1 MALKS
6 RLSAISFL
14 FFSVFAIQTFWQKS
28 IFAQQQDIRFTH
40 YSVETGLS
48 QNSVLDVIQDH
59 TGFLWVATQDGLNRF
74 DGYRFLVYRGDFKNE
89 KSLSSN
95 HIRTFHLDSKNNLW
109 MGTFGGGITIFPA
122 EGKDFHRLTATEYS
136 DSGLSDNF
144 VTKFHEDNEGHL
156 WAGTRNG
163 GLNLWIPET
172 RSFKQYLPSPKFAA
186 QTAEFQIN
194 DITSLTNN
202 RLLISTENS
211 GIILFNWKT
220 GQSVEFNTQPS
231 GDPLPSNSISTVY
244 IGQDSL
250 LWVGTENGLE
260 IRSLPFLKSVK
271 GKLSSAISQS
281 VLKSAR
287 ITRIFK
293 DSNGIMWVGTNGS
306 GLFRL
311 NMTDYSI
318 KNFISSINNPAGLTD
333 NNIRSIYEDK
343 NHNLWIGTYSGGLNK
358 INETVNFFDHF
369 KDNKGLN
376 NSIVSIFETSDGSLL
391 FGGTFGDGIIR
402 FDLKKNTASRLYL
415 SKESESTG
423 HREIMC
429 IVPFDDN
436 KILAGT
442 YNGLYLLDMKSG
454 QSAPFEKYQ
463 PLNTSF
469 RGLKIRAISQG
480 TDGSFW
486 IAAFGH
492 GLYQIK
498 PGKKEVIHWS
508 TQNKPPYQLPADEL
522 VSLQLVKD
530 HLFVGTYG
538 AGLLRLSLSTGKISQ
553 FKSTPTDSGSISSNF
568 VLGMETDEKENLWV
582 GTRDGL
588 NIFDHKSEKFRHFHE
603 INGLSNNIVYT
614 ILHDHQNRIWVSTN
628 NGITLIEPKDS
639 LSFSLKTFDQSDGLQ
654 SNEFNTGAVFKGKTG
669 YFYVGGINGIT
680 RFYPDEIS
688 KKPTQ
693 AALAITALSVGN
705 RGVSLDRNGVSFIKL
720 KDGNNDFNVEFSVLE
735 FINPARHQFAYKL
748 EGYDNDWIPAGAR
761 RFSNYTNLPPGDY
774 QFRIKATNY
783 AGYLQD
789 SLFAVAVQVS
799 TPLWRTWYAMSAYF
813 LFTALVVYL
822 FIIAREKKLARE
834 NKILEEKIQEKTAEL
849 MKRTHELEIS
859 YDQLRLSQS
868 YLVQSEKMASLG
880 TLVAGVAHEI
890 NNPVNFITSSIEP
903 LRRDVS
909 DMENLLIRFSLLS
922 ETIEQYLGKPGDPEK
937 IAVLTR
943 ELNELKHGIN
953 LPELCS
959 EIEILL
965 RGIENGTHRTAEI
978 VKSLRNFSR
987 MDDKDKKLFDIHE
1000 GLNSTIQILSIEF
1013 EKNKIEV
1020 VRNYNKIGLIDCYPG
1035 QLSQV
1040 FMNLLMN
1047 AIQALEG
1054 KIGGIIEITTA
1065 EADDMILITIQDNGP
1080 GIDKDIQNRI
1090 FDPFFTTKDVG
1101 KGTGMGLSISY
1112 SIIQKHKGTIQ
1123 VISDDESG
1131 TGFVIT
1137 LPKNSL

>member
-1 MALKS
+1 MKIKNSLTASALSLIGLMA
-6 RLSAISFL
+6 F
-14 FFSVFAIQTFWQKS
+14 QTFLPNS
-28 IFAQQQDIRFTH
+28 VEAQQQEIRFTH
-40 YSVETGLS
+40 YSVENGLS
-48 QNSVLDVIQDH
+48 QNSVLDVIQDR

-74 DGYRFLVYRGDFKNE
+74 DGYRFLVYRGDFKND

-95 HIRTFHLDSKNNLW
+95 HIRTFHLDSENNLW
-109 MGTFGGGITIFPA
+109 MGTFGGGITVFPA
-122 EGKDFHRLTATEYS
+122 EGKDFLRLTANERS

-144 VTKFHEDNEGHL
+144 VTKFHEDNEGRL
-156 WAGTRNG
+156 WVGTRNG
-163 GLNLWIPET
+163 GINQWIPGT
-172 RSFKQYLPSPKFAA
+172 KSFKRFLPSPKFAA
-186 QTAEFQIN
+186 QTSELQIN
-194 DITSLTNN
+194 DISSLANN

-211 GIILFNWKT
+211 GILLFNWKT
-220 GQSVEFNTQPS
+220 GVSSEFNIQTLLN
-231 GDPLPSNSISTVY
+231 PLPSNSVSATF
-244 IGQDSL
+244 IGQDSV
-250 LWVGTENGLE
+250 LWIGTENGLVL
-260 IRSLPFLKSVK
+260 RSLPLLKPVQ
-271 GKLSSAISQS
+271 GKLSTEISRS
-281 VLKSAR
+281 ILKSAR

-293 DSNGIMWVGTNGS
+293 DSSGTIWVGTNGA
-306 GLFRL
+306 GLFRIDR
-311 NMTDYSI
+311 NDYSI
-318 KNFISSINNPAGLTD
+318 KNFISSITNQAGLTD

-343 NHNLWIGTYSGGLNK
+343 NHNIWIGTYSGGLNK
-358 INETVNFFDHF
+358 INETVHFFAHL

-376 NSIVSIFETSDGSLL
+376 NSIVSIFETPDGSQV
-391 FGGTFGDGIIR
+391 FGGTFGDGVIK
-402 FDLKKNTASRLYL
+402 FDLSGNTANRLYL
-415 SKESESTG
+415 SNEPGATG
-423 HREIMC
+423 NREIMC
-429 IVPFDDN
+429 MLPFGN
-436 KILAGT
+436 QKILAGT
-442 YNGLYLLDMKSG
+442 YNGLYLLDINSGKSE
-454 QSAPFEKYQ
+454 PFEKVQ
-463 PLNTSF
+463 PLKISF
-469 RGLKIRAISQG
+469 RGFKIRAMTSG
-480 TDGSFW
+480 LDGSFW

-498 PGKKEVIHWS
+498 SGTSEVLHWGTQKKI
-508 TQNKPPYQLPADEL
+508 PFQLPADEL

-530 HLFVGTYG
+530 ELFIGTYG
-538 AGLLRLSLSTGKISQ
+538 AGLIRLSVQNGKIKQ
-553 FKSTPTDSGSISSNF
+553 FKSVPSDSGSISSNF
-568 VLGMETDEKENLWV
+568 VLGMNPDDKENIWI

-588 NIFDHKSEKFRHFHE
+588 NIFDPKTENFRHFHE
-603 INGLSNNIVYT
+603 IDGLSNNIVYS
-614 ILHDHQNRIWVSTN
+614 ILQDNQNRIWVSTN
-628 NGITLIEPKDS
+628 NGITLIQPKDS
-639 LSFSLKTFDQSDGLQ
+639 NSFNLKTFDQSDGLQ
-654 SNEFNTGAVFKGKTG
+654 SNEFNTGAVFKGKNG
-669 YFYVGGINGIT
+669 HFYFGGINGIT
-680 RFYPDEIS
+680 RFNPAEIYE
-688 KKPTQ
+688 KPTH
-693 AALAITALSVGN
+693 ATLAITALSIGN
-705 RGVSLDRNGVSFIKL
+705 RNVSLNRNGVSQISL
-720 KDGNNDFNVEFSVLE
+720 KNGNNDFNVEFSVLE

-748 EGYDNDWIPAGAR
+748 EGYDADWISAGAR

-783 AGYLQD
+783 AGFLQD
-789 SLFAVAVQVS
+789 SLFSVSVHVS
-799 TPLWRTWYAMSAYF
+799 TPIWRTWYALATYF
-813 LFTALVVYL
+813 FLIALVVYL
-822 FIIAREKKLARE
+822 FILAREKKLARE

-849 MKRTHELEIS
+849 MKRTHELEVS

-909 DMENLLIRFSLLS
+909 DMENLLIRFSLLA
-922 ETIEQYLGKPGDPEK
+922 ETIEQYLGKPGDAEK

-965 RGIENGTHRTAEI
+965 KGIENGTHRTAEI

-1013 EKNKIEV
+1013 EKNRIEV

-1054 KIGGIIEITTA
+1054 KKGGIIEITTA